1 MNFNISVLCDVC
13 SAQTN
18 CRLGLSNRAHQPLR
32 FRCKTCGAPIDVTMT
47 PDFEAVTCDI
57 KVGGAKQ
64 VADGEFKAGVNF
76 VDLHLDF
83 PVSFEPY
90 QMGLTPYMRA
100 AARVGHESMQWHA
113 VRVNYLNEVYEASAE
128 IKALFV
134 LYSNGK
140 HELFREKVW
149 AFLDKKMPCDSQL
162 DVNRALYYAIEK
174 AFFPFSEPTKN
185 VDAVET
191 ITRLQMR
198 LAKRDKPALDAFMTE
213 IVDSGFLKNVQTDC
227 LEIYPRIIDIE
238 LMLRPAL
245 FLDFDRAYKPHT
257 VPYRVSALEFNDA
270 KDLFK
275 DMTEIMSRLLVL
287 VAGLNN
293 LSRRGNHNSF
303 APSKQA
309 PASLKDFVD
318 VPLGLKLQQ
327 IDRSWY
333 QVNVG
338 AIDNRLRNSIA
349 HYKAEYNEITQ
360 ELVYFPKQEG
370 LEQATAIRM
379 HFLDFSRKLLEVFR
393 ELHRLNHMTK
403 CLFVYY
409 YLQMAGVKGTSIHA
423 NDTPDEAKLEAPNV
437 SGREHR

>member
-1 MNFNISVLCDVC
+1 MPPWLYPDMNFNISVLCDVC
-13 SAQTN
+13 SSQTN

-32 FRCKTCGAPIDVTMT
+32 FRCKSCGAPIDVTMT
-47 PDFEAVTCDI
+47 PDFEETTCDI
-57 KVGGAKQ
+57 KVAGAKQ
-64 VADGEFKAGVNF
+64 IADGEFKPEVNF

-83 PVSFEPY
+83 PASFEPY
-90 QMGLTPYMRA
+90 KMGQTPYMRA
-100 AARVGHESMQWHA
+100 VARIGHKSMQGHA
-113 VRVNYLNEVYEASAE
+113 VRVNYLNEVFEASAA

-134 LYSNGK
+134 LYANGK
-140 HELFREKVW
+140 RELFQEKVW
-149 AFLDKKMPCDSQL
+149 AFLGKEMPCDSQL

-174 AFFPFSEPTKN
+174 AFFPFAEPRKN
-185 VDAVET
+185 IDAVET

-198 LAKRDKPALDAFMTE
+198 LEKKSKPALDAFMNE
-213 IVDSGFLKNVQTDC
+213 VIDSGFLRNAQIDC

-245 FLDFDRAYKPHT
+245 FLDFDKTYQSQA

-287 VAGLNN
+287 VAGINN
-293 LSRRGNHNSF
+293 LSRRGNHNAF
-303 APSKQA
+303 APSKKA
-309 PASLKDFVD
+309 PANLSAYVD
-318 VPLGLKLQQ
+318 LPLGSKLQQ
-327 IDRSWY
+327 IDQPWY
-333 QVNVG
+333 RVNAD

-360 ELVYFPKQEG
+360 ELVYYPKHEG

-393 ELHRLNHMTK
+393 ELHRLNHLTK

-409 YLQMAGVKGTSIHA
+409 YLRMAGVKGTSIHRS
-423 NDTPDEAKLEAPNV
+423 DC
-437 SGREHR
+437 

>member
-13 SAQTN
+13 TQQTN

-32 FRCKTCGAPIDVTMT
+32 FRCRTCGAPIDVTMT
-47 PDFEAVTCDI
+47 PDFEAITCDI
-57 KVGGAKQ
+57 NVTGATQ
-64 VADGEFKAGVNF
+64 IPGEKFKPDVNF

-90 QMGLTPYMRA
+90 RMGHTPYMKAMERI
-100 AARVGHESMQWHA
+100 GHESMHLHA
-113 VRVNYLNEVYEASAE
+113 ARLHYLNEVYETSPE

-134 LYSNGK
+134 LYAK
-140 HELFREKVW
+140 DKLDLFREKVW
-149 AFLDKKMPCDSQL
+149 AFLGKKMPCNTQL
-162 DVNRALYYAIEK
+162 DVNRALYYASEK
-174 AFFPFSEPTKN
+174 AFFPFAEPGKN
-185 VDAVET
+185 VESVEGT
-191 ITRLQMR
+191 TRLQLR
-198 LAKRDKPALDAFMTE
+198 LEKKDKVALHAFMTE
-213 IVDSGFLKNVQTDC
+213 IVDSGFLRNAQLDC

-245 FLDFDRAYKPHT
+245 FLDFDRTYRAKT

-287 VAGLNN
+287 VAGMNN
-293 LSRRGNHNSF
+293 LNRRGDHNLF
-303 APSKQA
+303 APAKNA
-309 PASLKDFVD
+309 PANLKAYVD
-318 VPLGLKLQQ
+318 LPLGFKLQQ
-327 IDRSWY
+327 IDQPWY
-333 QVNVG
+333 RVNVD

-360 ELVYFPKQEG
+360 ELVYYPKQEG
-370 LEQATAIRM
+370 LEQATSVHM

-393 ELHRLNHMTK
+393 ELHRLNHLVK

-409 YLQMAGVKGTSIHA
+409 MRMVGVAGTSIHA
-423 NDTPDEAKLEAPNV
+423 NDPTPQQGDRGASTEA
-437 SGREHR
+437 

>member
-1 MNFNISVLCDVC
+1 
-13 SAQTN
+13 
-18 CRLGLSNRAHQPLR
+18 
-32 FRCKTCGAPIDVTMT
+32 VTMT
-47 PDFEAVTCDI
+47 PDFEAITCDI
-57 KVGGAKQ
+57 QVSGAKQ
-64 VADGEFKAGVNF
+64 IADGVFKPEVNF

-83 PVSFEPY
+83 PVSFAPY
-90 QMGLTPYMRA
+90 QMGRTPYMRA
-100 AARVGHESMQWHA
+100 LSRIGHESMQWHTL
-113 VRVNYLNEVYEASAE
+113 RVNYLNDVREASTE

-134 LYSNGK
+134 LYKNDRR
-140 HELFREKVW
+140 ELFKEKVR
-149 AFLDKKMPCDSQL
+149 AFLDKNMPCETQL
-162 DVNRALYYAIEK
+162 DINRALYFAIEK
-174 AFFPFSEPTKN
+174 AFFPFSEPKKN

-198 LAKRDKPALDAFMTE
+198 LEKKDKPALDAFMTE

-245 FLDFDRAYKPHT
+245 FLDFDLAYQAQG

-287 VAGLNN
+287 VAGMNN
-293 LSRRGNHNSF
+293 LARRGNHNAF

-309 PASLKDFVD
+309 PKALKDYVD
-318 VPLGLKLQQ
+318 LPLGFKLAQ
-327 IDRSWY
+327 IDQPWY
-333 QVNVG
+333 RVNAD

-349 HYKAEYNEITQ
+349 HYKAEYDEITQ
-360 ELVYFPKQEG
+360 ELIYFPKQEG

-379 HFLDFSRKLLEVFR
+379 HFLDFSRKILEVFR
-393 ELHRLNHMTK
+393 ELHRLNHLTK

-409 YLQMAGVKGTSIHA
+409 YLRVAGVKGTSIHA
-423 NDTPDEAKLEAPNV
+423 NDEPSQEGPE
-437 SGREHR
+437 SGRTEA

>member
-13 SAQTN
+13 SSQTN

-32 FRCKTCGAPIDVTMT
+32 FRCKSCGVPIDVTMT
-47 PDFEAVTCDI
+47 PDFEAITCDI
-57 KVGGAKQ
+57 QVSGAKQ
-64 VADGEFKAGVNF
+64 IADGVFKPEVNF

-83 PVSFEPY
+83 PVTFAPY
-90 QMGLTPYMRA
+90 QMGQTPYMRA
-100 AARVGHESMQWHA
+100 MSRIGHESMQWHA
-113 VRVNYLNEVYEASAE
+113 LRVNYLNEVHEASTE

-134 LYSNGK
+134 LYKNDRR
-140 HELFREKVW
+140 ELFQEKVW
-149 AFLDKKMPCDSQL
+149 AFLDKKMPCESQL
-162 DVNRALYYAIEK
+162 DVNRALYFAIEK
-174 AFFPFSEPTKN
+174 AFFPFSEPKKN

-198 LAKRDKPALDAFMTE
+198 LEKKNKPALDAFMTE
-213 IVDSGFLKNVQTDC
+213 IVDSGFLKNVQIDC

-245 FLDFDRAYKPHT
+245 FLDFDRAYQAQG

-287 VAGLNN
+287 VAGMNN
-293 LSRRGNHNSF
+293 LARRGNHNAF

-309 PASLKDFVD
+309 PKTLKGYVD
-318 VPLGLKLQQ
+318 LQLGSKLAQ
-327 IDRSWY
+327 IDQPWY
-333 QVNVG
+333 RVNAD

-360 ELVYFPKQEG
+360 ELIYYPKQEG
-370 LEQATAIRM
+370 LQQTTAIRM

-393 ELHRLNHMTK
+393 ELHRLNHLTK

-409 YLQMAGVKGTSIHA
+409 YLRVAGVKGTSIHA
-423 NDTPDEAKLEAPNV
+423 NDEPSKDNPE
-437 SGREHR
+437 SGRAEA

>member
-13 SAQTN
+13 SSQTH

-32 FRCKTCGAPIDVTMT
+32 FRCKSCGAPIDVTLT
-47 PDFEAVTCDI
+47 PDFEAITCDI
-57 KVGGAKQ
+57 QVAGAKQ
-64 VADGEFKAGVNF
+64 IADGEFKPDVNF

-90 QMGLTPYMRA
+90 KMGQTPYMRA
-100 AARVGHESMQWHA
+100 LSRIGHESMHWQA
-113 VRVNYLNEVYEASAE
+113 LRVNYLNEVYEASAA

-134 LYSNGK
+134 LYKNDK
-140 HELFREKVW
+140 RELFQEKVW
-149 AFLDKKMPCDSQL
+149 AFLDKKMPCESQL
-162 DVNRALYYAIEK
+162 DVNRALYFAIEK
-174 AFFPFSEPTKN
+174 AFFPFAEPKKN

-198 LAKRDKPALDAFMTE
+198 LEKKDKPALDAFMTE
-213 IVDSGFLKNVQTDC
+213 VVDSGFLRNVQIDC

-245 FLDFDRAYKPHT
+245 FLDFDKSYQAQT

-287 VAGLNN
+287 VAGMNN
-293 LSRRGNHNSF
+293 LCRRGNHNSF

-309 PASLKDFVD
+309 PTNLNAYVD
-318 VPLGLKLQQ
+318 LPLGLKLQQ
-327 IDRSWY
+327 IDQPWY
-333 QVNVG
+333 RVNAD

-360 ELVYFPKQEG
+360 ELVYYPKQEG

-379 HFLDFSRKLLEVFR
+379 HFLDFSRKLLELFR
-393 ELHRLNHMTK
+393 EIHRLNHFTK
-403 CLFVYY
+403 SLFAYY
-409 YLQMAGVKGTSIHA
+409 YLRMAGVKATSPHA
-423 NDTPDEAKLEAPNV
+423 NDDR
-437 SGREHR
+437 GQ